1 MSSTR
6 RLLLCSGQGTAPA
19 KPVCSASRRGDTG
32 RSQASHLRV
41 QAEAGPSPAVR
52 HWRGRAQPRHP
63 GATSRPETR
72 ANTPSPRAGSLRLH
86 RAEGSG
92 PATSGTERPG
102 ASPGPPRELAQ
113 CSDPEKEELT
123 SPTPPSWTVACWTLR
138 SAPGCVCSCRSQAGR
153 SPRERSWDV
162 YREGPQRVVR
172 FPCYGRSR
180 RWPPGWEA
188 WGWPRPDQLAS
199 GAACR
204 VRPSQAPAGWSRL
217 ALPGSPSEVGVP
229 RHKRPLSGEER
240 PLPSPEGSIRD
251 P

>member
-19 KPVCSASRRGDTG
+19 KPVCGASRRGDTG

-63 GATSRPETR
+63 GATSRPEAR

-138 SAPGCVCSCRSQAGR
+138 SAPGMRVLVPVPGR
-153 SPRERSWDV
+153 
-162 YREGPQRVVR
+162 
-172 FPCYGRSR
+172 
-180 RWPPGWEA
+180 A
-188 WGWPRPDQLAS
+188 LAS
-199 GAACR
+199 GTELGCLQRRAAEGGAVPLLR
-204 VRPSQAPAGWSRL
+204 AITAVAPWVGGLGL
-217 ALPGSPSEVGVP
+217 ASS
-229 RHKRPLSGEER
+229 
-240 PLPSPEGSIRD
+240 
-251 P
+251 